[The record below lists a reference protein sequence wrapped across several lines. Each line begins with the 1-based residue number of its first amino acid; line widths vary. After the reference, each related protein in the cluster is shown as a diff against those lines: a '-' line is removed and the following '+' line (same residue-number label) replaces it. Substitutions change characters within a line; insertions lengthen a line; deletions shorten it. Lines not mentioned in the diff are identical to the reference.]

1 MYSGMRSTS
10 ALYPSHPSQQKQG
23 SDNESQPGFGEPN
36 YEQFSGQLHSAM
48 KSTYSTPSSYPM
60 HQNQNHGSGIQQ
72 GLITNNS
79 SFYHSV
85 RNPSYSAPQRYLMQQ
100 SSMTNIGAYPSAS
113 TPASYHVPLNQNY
126 GFGVQQSSMTKN
138 GPFNHSG
145 IMYHPLKKSPTY
157 PLYQPA
163 AAQTQEVS
171 TYSLR
176 QQDVSAYSLRQQ
188 EVSAYSL
195 RQPADAQVQEAPAY
209 LVRQRAAAQVQE
221 APLAYH
227 VHQRAAAQVQEA
239 PSAYLLHQHA
249 VAHVPE
255 TPTYL
260 VEQRAAA
267 QEQQVQVMRNG
278 EEEEEEEAEE
288 EEEEEVLEIRLD
300 TPIFQRGKPRLRWTP
315 ELHERFIRAATK
327 LGGLSNSKLVAESQ
341 DRTIALGEEDGDIG
355 NSKNLIVIR

>member
-138 GPFNHSG
+138 GPFNHS
-145 IMYHPLKKSPTY
+145 
-157 PLYQPA
+157 
-163 AAQTQEVS
+163 
-171 TYSLR
+171 
-176 QQDVSAYSLRQQ
+176 
-188 EVSAYSL
+188 
-195 RQPADAQVQEAPAY
+195 
-209 LVRQRAAAQVQE
+209 
-221 APLAYH
+221 
-227 VHQRAAAQVQEA
+227 
-239 PSAYLLHQHA
+239 
-249 VAHVPE
+249 
-255 TPTYL
+255 
-260 VEQRAAA
+260 AA

-278 EEEEEEEAEE
+278 EEEEEEEEAEE